1 MKNSEG
7 FELKVAHVP
16 SSFGGDFA
24 SVNIEK
30 SGCMSIGVYPLTIAE
45 LRQLAGELL
54 ECADRMDAAAADNL
68 RVRDAFTAAMLS
80 GEREAA

>member
-7 FELKVAHVP
+7 FELKAAHVP
-16 SSFGGDFA
+16 SGFGDDFA
-24 SVNIEK
+24 SVRIEK
-30 SGCMSIGVYPLTIAE
+30 SGCMSFNVYPLTIAE

-54 ECADRMDAAAADNL
+54 ACADKMDAAAADNL

-80 GEREAA
+80 DEREAA